1 MIRHIVMFSLKPEN
15 KEENTAEFLRRGA
28 ELCGLPVI
36 KSGRAV
42 SRVQGAP
49 NANFDVALIMDF
61 ESVDQLNTY
70 QVSPEHVEF
79 GEFVR
84 GIRTDRACI
93 DYEI

>member
-1 MIRHIVMFSLKPEN
+1 M
-15 KEENTAEFLRRGA
+15 
-28 ELCGLPVI
+28 
-36 KSGRAV
+36 

-79 GEFVR
+79 GRFVG
-84 GIRTDRACI
+84 GIRVDRACI